1 MICVSLQNKTC
12 EEILALLSRVEM
24 AEIRLDRC
32 ELSEEEIEEVF
43 SSDTPTIATCR
54 IGGEVSV
61 DKARRLLTAAIKAG
75 ASFVDVEIEAPK
87 SLATTLRTLAR
98 EYGTRYIRSWHDF
111 EGTPSVEALKAM
123 VEKCL
128 YHGAEWVKIVTTAQ
142 SPSAAERVLSLYDES
157 LWTDADRRPARG
169 GLVAFAMGE
178 AGRSSRLDCL
188 RLGSP
193 YTYAALTE
201 AEATAAG
208 QWAYDAMCQAVY
220 GAACVAAADGAVRE
234 ATGESAACEAQAAS
248 DGPAGLSEAAKA
260 LGESPA
266 IPCSKSFAQRAIIAA
281 ALAEGTSVLT
291 GYTPCRDNEAALAVA
306 MSLGAVVEREKTP
319 DDIGETLRITGIAA
333 RKNGLALDTLFT
345 GESGLLTRMM
355 IPLCAMLSQEGVL
368 IEGEKTLLKRPL
380 GGAKEILDAFGAQI
394 ENVGSAA
401 AVEAAAGSAGGLET
415 ANAAASGSASA
426 EAQVPLRVKGP
437 LGSGRVD
444 ISGRHGS
451 QLISGLLMALPLGEK
466 NTTLS
471 VSDPKSIPYIFIT
484 LDVLKH
490 FGIRIGNELLGGR
503 DFMESEGDWN
513 LCTGILFKIKG
524 SGSYKACEMP
534 LEGDWSAA
542 ANFLVAGAIFGAGG
556 GKRLGSAAPLVLKGL
571 DTTSLQADLSIMDV
585 LMDCGACLS
594 QLDGERGEL
603 VVQRAPLQAFSLD
616 ASHCPDLFPILAILA
631 AFCEGESRIGGV
643 GRLAHKESHRGKA
656 IVNMLTQMGVAV
668 RLEGDEMVIEGLSL
682 AHRLLSGRLLRGGE
696 YTSCD
701 DHRMVMALKVASL
714 GADGPV
720 VIDNEDCVEK
730 SFPGFFTSFQQFLV

>member
-1 MICVSLQNKTC
+1 MICVSIQNKNC
-12 EEILALLSRVEM
+12 EEILTLLSRVEM

-32 ELSEEEIEEVF
+32 DLTEEELEEVF

-54 IGGEVSV
+54 IGGEISV
-61 DKARRLLTAAIKAG
+61 DKARRMLTAAIKAG
-75 ASFVDVEIEAPK
+75 ASFVDLEIEAPK

-128 YHGAEWVKIVTTAQ
+128 YHGAEWVKIVTTAH
-142 SPSAAERVLSLYDES
+142 SPEDAERVLSLYDET
-157 LWTDADRRPARG
+157 LWTDADRRPVRG

-178 AGRSSRLDCL
+178 EGRASRLDCL

-208 QWAYDAMCQAVY
+208 QWAYDALCQAVY
-220 GAACVAAADGAVRE
+220 GGRVAA
-234 ATGESAACEAQAAS
+234 
-248 DGPAGLSEAAKA
+248 SEAGEVSGEAETQDSS
-260 LGESPA
+260 ESPA

-306 MSLGAVVEREKTP
+306 ASLGAIVVREKAP
-319 DDIGETLRITGIAA
+319 NGVAENLRITGIAA
-333 RKNGLALDTLFT
+333 RKNGLDLKTLFT

-368 IEGEKTLLKRPL
+368 IEGERTLLKRPL
-380 GGAKEILDAFGAQI
+380 GGAKEIMDAFGAKI
-394 ENVGSAA
+394 ENV
-401 AVEAAAGSAGGLET
+401 E
-415 ANAAASGSASA
+415 SASA

-444 ISGRHGS
+444 ISGRNGS

-503 DFMESEGDWN
+503 DFMESNGDWN
-513 LCTGILFKIKG
+513 LCNGIIFKIKG
-524 SGSYKACEMP
+524 GGAYKACEMT

-556 GKRLGSAAPLVLKGL
+556 GKRLGSAAPLVLQGL

-594 QLDGERGEL
+594 QLDGDQGEL

-656 IVNMLTQMGVAV
+656 IVNMLTQMGVTV

-682 AHRLLSGRLLRGGE
+682 VHRLLSGRLLHGGQ

-714 GADGPV
+714 GADGPIE
-720 VIDNEDCVEK
+720 IDNEACVEK
-730 SFPGFFTSFQQFLV
+730 SFPGFFASFQQYLEAV

>member
-1 MICVSLQNKTC
+1 MVCVSLQNKTC

-32 ELSEEEIEEVF
+32 PLTEDEVEEVF

-54 IGGEVSV
+54 I
-61 DKARRLLTAAIKAG
+61 LLTAAIKAG

-111 EGTPSVEALKAM
+111 EGTPSLEALKAM

-128 YHGAEWVKIVTTAQ
+128 YHGAEWVKIVTTAHSQ
-142 SPSAAERVLSLYDES
+142 EDAARVLSLYDEA

-169 GLVAFAMGE
+169 GLVAFSMGE
-178 AGRSSRLDCL
+178 EGRASRLDCL

-208 QWAYDAMCQAVY
+208 QWAYEALCQAVY
-220 GAACVAAADGAVRE
+220 GGARVAAG
-234 ATGESAACEAQAAS
+234 EAQAAP
-248 DGPAGLSEAAKA
+248 GEAGMQAAA
-260 LGESPA
+260 ESPV

-306 MSLGAVVEREKTP
+306 AGLGATVEREKAS
-319 DDIGETLRITGIAA
+319 DGVGENLRITGIAA
-333 RKNGLALDTLFT
+333 RKNGLALQTLFT

-355 IPLCAMLSQEGVL
+355 IPLCAMLSQESVL
-368 IEGEKTLLKRPL
+368 IEGERTLLKRPL
-380 GGAKEILDAFGAQI
+380 GGAKEILDAFGAKI
-394 ENVGSAA
+394 ENVGSPA
-401 AVEAAAGSAGGLET
+401 SAESAEGPS
-415 ANAAASGSASA
+415 ASSSSA

-437 LGSGRVD
+437 LGCGRVD

-524 SGSYKACEMP
+524 GGAYKACEMP

-556 GKRLGSAAPLVLKGL
+556 GKRLGAAAPLVLKGL

-616 ASHCPDLFPILAILA
+616 ASHCPDLFPILAVLA

-656 IVNMLTQMGVAV
+656 IVNMLTQMGVVV

-714 GADGPV
+714 GADSPI
-720 VIDNEDCVEK
+720 VIDNEACVEK
-730 SFPGFFTSFQQFLV
+730 SFPGFFTSFQQLLA

>member
-1 MICVSLQNKTC
+1 MICVSIQNKTC
-12 EEILALLSRVEM
+12 EEILNLLSCVEM

-32 ELSEEEIEEVF
+32 QLSEEEIEEVF

-54 IGGEVSV
+54 IGGEVNV

-128 YHGAEWVKIVTTAQ
+128 YHGAEWVKIVTKAHAQ
-142 SPSAAERVLSLYDES
+142 EDVARVLSLYDEA
-157 LWTDADRRPARG
+157 LWAEADRRPARG

-178 AGRSSRLDCL
+178 EGRASRLDCL

-220 GAACVAAADGAVRE
+220 GGACAVAG
-234 ATGESAACEAQAAS
+234 EAQES
-248 DGPAGLSEAAKA
+248 V
-260 LGESPA
+260 GESPA

-281 ALAEGTSVLT
+281 ALAEGTSILT

-415 ANAAASGSASA
+415 ANAAASGSALA

-524 SGSYKACEMP
+524 GGTYKACEMP

-556 GKRLGSAAPLVLKGL
+556 GKRLGAAAPLVLKGL

-594 QLDGERGEL
+594 QLDGDQGEL
-603 VVQRAPLQAFSLD
+603 VVQRAPLRAFTLD

-656 IVNMLTQMGVAV
+656 IVNMLTQMGVSV
-668 RLEGDEMVIEGLSL
+668 CLEGDEMVIEGLSL
-682 AHRLLSGRLLRGGE
+682 ARRLLSGRLLRGGA

-714 GADGPV
+714 GADSPI
-720 VIDNEDCVEK
+720 VIDNEACVEK
-730 SFPGFFTSFQQFLV
+730 SFPGFFSSFQQLMV

>member
-1 MICVSLQNKTC
+1 MVCVSLQNKTC

-32 ELSEEEIEEVF
+32 ELTEDEVEEVF

-61 DKARRLLTAAIKAG
+61 DKARRMLTAAIKAG
-75 ASFVDVEIEAPK
+75 APLVDLEIEAPK

-111 EGTPSVEALKAM
+111 EGTPSLEALKAM

-128 YHGAEWVKIVTTAQ
+128 YHGAEWVKIVTTAH
-142 SPSAAERVLSLYDES
+142 SPEEAQRVLSLYDES

-178 AGRSSRLDCL
+178 AGRASRLDCL

-208 QWAYDAMCQAVY
+208 QWAYEALCQAVY
-220 GAACVAAADGAVRE
+220 GGARVVAESGAALPVGE
-234 ATGESAACEAQAAS
+234 ASGESACDAQAAP
-248 DGPAGLSEAAKA
+248 GGAGTQAAA
-260 LGESPA
+260 ESPA

-306 MSLGAVVEREKTP
+306 AGLGATVEREKAS
-319 DDIGETLRITGIAA
+319 DGVGENLRITGIAA

-401 AVEAAAGSAGGLET
+401 AVEAAAGSAGGPET
-415 ANAAASGSASA
+415 ANAAASA

-444 ISGRHGS
+444 ISGRNGS

-524 SGSYKACEMP
+524 GGAYKACEMP

-556 GKRLGSAAPLVLKGL
+556 GKRLGAAAPLVLKGL
-571 DTTSLQADLSIMDV
+571 DTTSLQADLSIMDM

-714 GADGPV
+714 GADSPII
-720 VIDNEDCVEK
+720 IDNEACVEK
-730 SFPGFFTSFQQFLV
+730 SFPGFFTSFQQLLA

>member
-111 EGTPSVEALKAM
+111 EGTPSLEALKAM

-128 YHGAEWVKIVTTAQ
+128 YHGAEWVKIVTTAHSQ
-142 SPSAAERVLSLYDES
+142 EDAARVLSLYDEA

-208 QWAYDAMCQAVY
+208 QWTYDALCQAVY
-220 GAACVAAADGAVRE
+220 GVRVAA
-234 ATGESAACEAQAAS
+234 
-248 DGPAGLSEAAKA
+248 SEAGAA
-260 LGESPA
+260 FGAAETQASSESPA

-306 MSLGAVVEREKTP
+306 TSLGAVVVREKAP
-319 DDIGETLRITGIAA
+319 NGVAENLRITGIAA
-333 RKNGLALDTLFT
+333 RKNGLDLKTLFT

-368 IEGEKTLLKRPL
+368 IEGERTLLKRPL
-380 GGAKEILDAFGAQI
+380 GGAKEILDAFGAKI
-394 ENVGSAA
+394 ENVTVAGEASAQGSGG
-401 AVEAAAGSAGGLET
+401 EAPAESQALAE
-415 ANAAASGSASA
+415 NQASGQSASA

-444 ISGRHGS
+444 ISGRNGS

-503 DFMESEGDWN
+503 DFMESNGDWN
-513 LCTGILFKIKG
+513 LCNGIIFKIKG
-524 SGSYKACEMP
+524 GGAYKACEMT

-556 GKRLGSAAPLVLKGL
+556 GKRLGSAAPLVLQGL

-594 QLDGERGEL
+594 QLDGDQGEL
-603 VVQRAPLQAFSLD
+603 VVQRAPLQAFCLD

-682 AHRLLSGRLLRGGE
+682 AHRLLSGRLLHGGQ

-714 GADGPV
+714 GADGPIE
-720 VIDNEDCVEK
+720 IDNEACVEK
-730 SFPGFFTSFQQFLV
+730 SFPGFFASFQQYLV

>member
-12 EEILALLSRVEM
+12 EEILSLLSRVEM

-142 SPSAAERVLSLYDES
+142 SPEAVERVLSLYDES
-157 LWTDADRRPARG
+157 LWTDADRRPTRG

-178 AGRSSRLDCL
+178 AGRASRLDCL

-193 YTYAALTE
+193 YTYAALTD

-208 QWAYDAMCQAVY
+208 QWTYDAMCQAVY
-220 GAACVAAADGAVRE
+220 GAAG
-234 ATGESAACEAQAAS
+234 S
-248 DGPAGLSEAAKA
+248 SEAAKA

-306 MSLGAVVEREKTP
+306 MSLGAVIAREKTP
-319 DDIGETLRITGIAA
+319 DGVAETLRITGIAA

-368 IEGEKTLLKRPL
+368 IEGERTLLKRPL

-401 AVEAAAGSAGGLET
+401 AGSG
-415 ANAAASGSASA
+415 NAASA

-524 SGSYKACEMP
+524 GGSYKACEMP

-603 VVQRAPLQAFSLD
+603 VVQRAPLQAFRLD

-643 GRLAHKESHRGKA
+643 GRLAHNESHRGKA
-656 IVNMLTQMGVAV
+656 IVEMLTQMGVPV

-682 AHRLLSGRLLRGGE
+682 ARRLLSGRLLRGGE

-714 GADGPV
+714 GADSSI
-720 VIDNEDCVEK
+720 VIDNEACVEK
-730 SFPGFFTSFQQFLV
+730 SFPGFFTSFQQFLR

>member
-1 MICVSLQNKTC
+1 
-12 EEILALLSRVEM
+12 
-24 AEIRLDRC
+24 
-32 ELSEEEIEEVF
+32 
-43 SSDTPTIATCR
+43 
-54 IGGEVSV
+54 
-61 DKARRLLTAAIKAG
+61 
-75 ASFVDVEIEAPK
+75 
-87 SLATTLRTLAR
+87 
-98 EYGTRYIRSWHDF
+98 
-111 EGTPSVEALKAM
+111 
-123 VEKCL
+123 
-128 YHGAEWVKIVTTAQ
+128 
-142 SPSAAERVLSLYDES
+142 
-157 LWTDADRRPARG
+157 
-169 GLVAFAMGE
+169 MGE
-178 AGRSSRLDCL
+178 EGRASRLDCL

-193 YTYAALTE
+193 YTYAALTDV
-201 AEATAAG
+201 EATAAG
-208 QWAYDAMCQAVY
+208 QWTYEAMCQAVY
-220 GAACVAAADGAVRE
+220 GGVLVEAADGAVRG
-234 ATGESAACEAQAAS
+234 ATGESAACEAQAGS
-248 DGPAGLSEAAKA
+248 DGPVGLSEAAKV

-281 ALAEGTSVLT
+281 ALAEGTSILT

-306 MSLGAVVEREKTP
+306 ASLGATVEREMAP
-319 DDIGETLRITGIAA
+319 DTLGETLRITGIAA

-380 GGAKEILDAFGAQI
+380 SGAKEILDAFGAQI

-401 AVEAAAGSAGGLET
+401 AGSAGGLET
-415 ANAAASGSASA
+415 ANAAASGA
-426 EAQVPLRVKGP
+426 AQVPLRVKGP

-503 DFMESEGDWN
+503 DFMESAGDWN
-513 LCTGILFKIKG
+513 LCSGILFKIKG
-524 SGSYKACEMP
+524 GGSYVACEMP

-556 GKRLGSAAPLVLKGL
+556 GKHLGSAAPLTLKGL

-603 VVQRAPLQAFSLD
+603 VVQRAPLQAFRLD
-616 ASHCPDLFPILAILA
+616 ASHCPDLFPILAVLA

-656 IVNMLTQMGVAV
+656 IVNMLTQMGVPV

-682 AHRLLSGRLLRGGE
+682 SRRLLSGRLLHGGA

-714 GADGPV
+714 GADSPI
-720 VIDNEDCVEK
+720 VIDNEACVEK
-730 SFPGFFTSFQQFLV
+730 SFPGFFASFQQFLA

>member
-1 MICVSLQNKTC
+1 MICVSIQNKNC
-12 EEILALLSRVEM
+12 EEILSLLSRVEM

-32 ELSEEEIEEVF
+32 SLTEDEVEEVF
-43 SSDTPTIATCR
+43 SSDTPTVATCR
-54 IGGEVSV
+54 IGGEITV
-61 DKARRLLTAAIKAG
+61 DKARRLLSAAIKAG

-128 YHGAEWVKIVTTAQ
+128 YHGAELVKIVTTAHSQ
-142 SPSAAERVLSLYDES
+142 EEVQRVLSLYDDA
-157 LWTDADRRPARG
+157 LWNDADRRPSRG
-169 GLVAFAMGE
+169 CLVAFAMGE
-178 AGRSSRLDCL
+178 EGRFSRKDCL
-188 RLGSP
+188 ALGAP
-193 YTYAALTE
+193 YTYAALTQE
-201 AEATAAG
+201 EATAPG
-208 QWAYDAMCQAVY
+208 QWSYDALCRAVY
-220 GAACVAAADGAVRE
+220 GERAALQADG
-234 ATGESAACEAQAAS
+234 
-248 DGPAGLSEAAKA
+248 GPAMAA
-260 LGESPA
+260 GS

-306 MSLGAVVEREKTP
+306 ESLGAAVVRDP
-319 DDIGETLRITGIAA
+319 SADGRNETLRITGIAA
-333 RKNGLALDTLFT
+333 RKNGLALRQLFT

-355 IPLCAMLSQEGVL
+355 IPLCAMLSQDGVL
-368 IEGEKTLLKRPL
+368 IEGERTLLKRPL

-394 ENVGSAA
+394 ENVGSD
-401 AVEAAAGSAGGLET
+401 SAQS
-415 ANAAASGSASA
+415 AASA
-426 EAQVPLRVKGP
+426 ETQVPLRVKGP

-471 VSDPKSIPYIFIT
+471 VSEPKSIPYIFIT

-490 FGIRIGNELLGGR
+490 FGIRIGNELLGGQ
-503 DFMESEGDWN
+503 DFMESGGDWN

-524 SGSYKACEMP
+524 GASYKACEMQ

-542 ANFLVAGAIFGAGG
+542 ANFLVAGAIFGSGG
-556 GKRLGSAAPLVLKGL
+556 GKRLGAAAPLVLRGL

-594 QLDGERGEL
+594 QLDGGQGEL
-603 VVQRAPLQAFSLD
+603 IVQRAPLQAFRLD
-616 ASHCPDLFPILAILA
+616 ASHCPDLFPILAVLA

-643 GRLAHKESHRGKA
+643 GRLAHKESNRGKA
-656 IVNMLTQMGVAV
+656 LVEMLTQMGVEV
-668 RLEGDEMVIEGLSL
+668 CLEGDEMCIEGLSL
-682 AHRLLSGRLLRGGE
+682 VRRLLSGRLLRGGN

-714 GADGPV
+714 GADSPI
-720 VIDNEDCVEK
+720 VIDNEACVEK
-730 SFPGFFTSFQQFLV
+730 SFPGFFDNFQQYLQ

>member
-1 MICVSLQNKTC
+1 
-12 EEILALLSRVEM
+12 M

-142 SPSAAERVLSLYDES
+142 SPEEAQRVLSLYDES
-157 LWTDADRRPARG
+157 FWADADRRPARG

-178 AGRSSRLDCL
+178 AGRASRLDCL

-208 QWAYDAMCQAVY
+208 QWTYDAMCQAVY
-220 GAACVAAADGAVRE
+220 GAACAAVADGAVRG
-234 ATGESAACEAQAAS
+234 ATGE
-248 DGPAGLSEAAKA
+248 SEAAKA

-306 MSLGAVVEREKTP
+306 MSLGAVIEREKAP
-319 DDIGETLRITGIAA
+319 GSVGETLRITGIAA
-333 RKNGLALDTLFT
+333 RKNGLALQTLFT

-368 IEGEKTLLKRPL
+368 IEGERTLLKRPL

-401 AVEAAAGSAGGLET
+401 AGSEGGPET
-415 ANAAASGSASA
+415 ANAASA

-490 FGIRIGNELLGGR
+490 FGIRIGNELLGGH
-503 DFMESEGDWN
+503 DFMESEGDWS

-524 SGSYKACEMP
+524 GGSYKACEMP

-603 VVQRAPLQAFSLD
+603 VVQRAPLQAFRLD

-656 IVNMLTQMGVAV
+656 IVDMLTQMGVPV

-682 AHRLLSGRLLRGGE
+682 ARRLLSGRLLRGGE

-714 GADGPV
+714 GADSPII
-720 VIDNEDCVEK
+720 IDNEACVEK
-730 SFPGFFTSFQQFLV
+730 SFPGFFTSFQQLLA

>member
-1 MICVSLQNKTC
+1 MICVSIQNKTC

-32 ELSEEEIEEVF
+32 VLSEEELEEVF

-54 IGGEVSV
+54 IGGEISV
-61 DKARRLLTAAIKAG
+61 DKARQQLTAAIKAG
-75 ASFVDVEIEAPK
+75 ASFVDLEIEAPK

-128 YHGAEWVKIVTTAQ
+128 YHGAELVKIVTTAHSQ
-142 SPSAAERVLSLYDES
+142 EDAERVLSLYDEA
-157 LWTDADRRPARG
+157 LWNDADRRPAAG
-169 GLVAFAMGE
+169 GLVAFAMGIE
-178 AGRSSRLDCL
+178 GRASRLDCL

-208 QWAYDAMCQAVY
+208 QWTYDALCLALY
-220 GAACVAAADGAVRE
+220 GAGSVEGSAVVAA
-234 ATGESAACEAQAAS
+234 SAAGSAR
-248 DGPAGLSEAAKA
+248 PADA
-260 LGESPA
+260 GESPA

-281 ALAEGTSVLT
+281 ALAEGTSLLT

-306 MSLGAVVEREKTP
+306 ASLGATVEREKVSNG
-319 DDIGETLRITGIAA
+319 IAENLRITGIAA
-333 RKNGLALDTLFT
+333 RKNGLALKTLFT

-368 IEGEKTLLKRPL
+368 IEGERTLLKRPL

-394 ENVGSAA
+394 ENVALPQSA
-401 AVEAAAGSAGGLET
+401 EASME
-415 ANAAASGSASA
+415 SPASA

-437 LGSGRVD
+437 LGGGRVD

-524 SGSYKACEMP
+524 GGAYKACEMP

-594 QLDGERGEL
+594 QLDGDQGDL
-603 VVQRAPLQAFSLD
+603 VVQRAPLRAFTLD
-616 ASHCPDLFPILAILA
+616 ASHCPDLFPILAVLA

-668 RLEGDEMVIEGLSL
+668 RLEGDEMVIEGQSLS
-682 AHRLLSGRLLRGGE
+682 RRILSGHLLRGGE

-714 GADGPV
+714 GADRPI
-720 VIDNEDCVEK
+720 VIDNEACVEK
-730 SFPGFFTSFQQFLV
+730 SFPGFFTSFQQYLV